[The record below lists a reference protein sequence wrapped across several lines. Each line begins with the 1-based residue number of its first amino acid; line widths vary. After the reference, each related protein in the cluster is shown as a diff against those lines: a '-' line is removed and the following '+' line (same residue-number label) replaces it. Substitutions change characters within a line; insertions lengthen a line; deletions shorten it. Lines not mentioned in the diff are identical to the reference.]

1 MVLSLRLLTQRL
13 QQRGGGG
20 THTAHR
26 RWWHGAWVKT
36 PWQPAAQES
45 GRCCSLTRSH
55 SALVSCEL
63 RSVLSGWIQSTNWGK
78 MICLDSSTWSPKIL
92 ARIITL
98 IILLNPYVGSL
109 ISEIFRFCLNAK
121 VGVFGYLDIY
131 HWLILLMELLLIMFF
146 FQNIRMWFPKNI
158 SACDFLQKK
167 KKNRCDS
174 RFSS

>member
-20 THTAHR
+20 AHTAHR
-26 RWWHGAWVKT
+26 RWWHAGGTALEWRPRV
-36 PWQPAAQES
+36 AACMS
-45 GRCCSLTRSH
+45 GRCCSLTR
-55 SALVSCEL
+55 ALVSCEM

-92 ARIITL
+92 ARIIIL
-98 IILLNPYVGSL
+98 IILLNHYVGSL

-131 HWLILLMELLLIMFF
+131 HWVILLMELLLIMFI
-146 FQNIRMWFPKNI
+146 FQNIRMWFPKKNTCLWFP
-158 SACDFLQKK
+158 AKK
-167 KKNRCDS
+167 KFRCNS